1 MHLKNIT
8 QFFFHFVTTKVMV
21 FELDSIFYSYHF
33 DSSVSEDFSTGA
45 LVYYAFLH
53 NYIYTQ
59 S

>member
-45 LVYYAFLH
+45 RPCLLCFF
-53 NYIYTQ
+53 T
-59 S
+59 